1 MYSFLV
7 VIFVLTS
14 ILLVIVIL
22 LQAGKGQG
30 LAGSFGGIGGG
41 GAVFGGRGAATF
53 LSKTTAVLAILYGVL
68 CLSIGYI
75 YRSNIEQSQQSLIQ
89 QQAEQQSQLP
99 TTDLMEAPLS
109 LPIGTD
115 STR

>member
-7 VIFVLTS
+7 LLFVLVC
-14 ILLVIVIL
+14 ILMVIVIL

-41 GAVFGGRGAATF
+41 AVFGGRGAATF
-53 LSKTTAVLAILYGVL
+53 LSKTTTILAVLYGLL

-75 YRSNIEQSQQSLIQ
+75 YRTNIEETKQSIIQRQAEDQSQV
-89 QQAEQQSQLP
+89 P
-99 TTDLMEAPLS
+99 MTDLREAPL
-109 LPIGTD
+109 PIPTEGD
-115 STR
+115 SAN

>member
-7 VIFVLTS
+7 LLFVLTS
-14 ILLVIVIL
+14 VLLVIVIL

-41 GAVFGGRGAATF
+41 GAVFGGRGAASF
-53 LSKTTAVLAILYGVL
+53 LSKTTAVLAVVYGVL

-75 YRSNIEQSQQSLIQ
+75 SRSNIEQSQQSLIQ
-89 QQAEQQSQLP
+89 QQAEQQAQMP
-99 TTDLMEAPLS
+99 ATDLLEAPLT
-109 LPIGTD
+109 LPVGSD

>member
-7 VIFVLTS
+7 VIFVLTC

-41 GAVFGGRGAATF
+41 AVFGGRGAATF
-53 LSKTTAVLAILYGVL
+53 LSKTTAILAIIYGFL

-75 YRSNIEQSQQSLIQ
+75 YRTDMEQTKQSIIQ
-89 QQAEQQSQLP
+89 KQAEAQSQLP
-99 TTDLMEAPLS
+99 ATDLREAPLTI
-109 LPIGTD
+109 PMQGD
-115 STR
+115 STE